1 MVRMNSSE
9 AAAPKS
15 QDSIALFLDF
25 DGTLVELAGRP
36 EQVIVTNEL
45 RLLLLGLSQQLQGA
59 LAIISGR
66 PLAAIDA
73 MLQPLQLPGAGLHG
87 VELREAAGAGISAAI
102 ALDLSP
108 AADALR
114 QHFGGDGAADSGAIL
129 VEDKGLAIA
138 VHYRQQPHLAD
149 EAERALRAAVENF
162 PVEIVAG
169 KFVFE
174 ARPRGINK
182 GSAVRRLMQMPAFTG
197 RQPVFIGDDVTD
209 EDGMAAAQAL
219 GGIGIKV
226 GQGSSIAR
234 ERLHDPAAVHEWLS
248 GLAGRK

>member
-1 MVRMNSSE
+1 MIRMNLTQ
-9 AAAPKS
+9 AAVPES
-15 QDSIALFLDF
+15 PNSIALFLDF
-25 DGTLVELAGRP
+25 DGTLVELAERP
-36 EQVIVTNEL
+36 EQVIVTNDL
-45 RLLLLGLSQQLQGA
+45 RQLLGDLFQQLHGA
-59 LAIISGR
+59 LAIVSGR

-73 MLQPLQLPGAGLHG
+73 LLQPLQLPGAGLHG
-87 VELREAAGAGISAAI
+87 VELRDAAGAGISAAI
-102 ALDLSP
+102 ALDLRP

-114 QHFGGDGAADSGAIL
+114 RYFGGDGAADSSAIL
-129 VEDKGLAIA
+129 VEDKVLAIA
-138 VHYRQQPHLAD
+138 VHYRQQPHRAD
-149 EAERALRAAVENF
+149 EAERALRAAVESF

-174 ARPRGINK
+174 ARPRGIDK
-182 GSAVRRLMQMPAFTG
+182 GSALRRLMQMPAFAG

-234 ERLHDPAAVHEWLS
+234 ERLHDPAAVSKWLR